1 MNTPLIKRYI
11 GFLSFIVLFLHAGFL
26 QAQDTTGKA
35 ISEVEFSKRM
45 QKRKTIVLD
54 VRTPEEFKDGHI
66 KNALNYN
73 VLDSMSFDKQISQL
87 KKNKKYL
94 IYCKSGK
101 RSGKALFM
109 MQQKGFK
116 NLYHLSGGITAWTK
130 EIEKTVVQ

>member
-1 MNTPLIKRYI
+1 MNTQLIKRYF
-11 GFLSFIVLFLHAGFL
+11 GFLSFIVLFLNAGFL

-35 ISEVEFSKRM
+35 ISEVEFAKRM
-45 QKRKTIVLD
+45 QKRKTMVLD
-54 VRTPEEFKDGHI
+54 VRTPEEFKEGHI
-66 KNALNYN
+66 KNAINYN

-101 RSGKALFM
+101 RSGKALIM

-116 NLYHLSGGITAWTK
+116 NLYHLSGGITAWTQ
-130 EIEKTVVQ
+130 EIEKPVVQ